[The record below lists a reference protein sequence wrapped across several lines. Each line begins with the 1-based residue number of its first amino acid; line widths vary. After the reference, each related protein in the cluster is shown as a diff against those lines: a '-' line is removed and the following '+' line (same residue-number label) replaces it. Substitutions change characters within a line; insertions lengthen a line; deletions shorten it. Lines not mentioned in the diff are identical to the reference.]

1 MLKNQSLPTLIIN
14 DVFFAF
20 DSYTIKSSFEKYLLL
35 IVDQIKQNN
44 SSIIEINGYT
54 DDIGKNE
61 YNNQLSI
68 KRADAIR
75 LFLTKNGIKNSIKIN
90 GFGSSNPMY
99 PNTTNEN
106 RKKNR
111 RVELFIKNDADVN

>member
-1 MLKNQSLPTLIIN
+1 M
-14 DVFFAF
+14 
-20 DSYTIKSSFEKYLLL
+20 LL

-75 LFLTKNGIKNSIKIN
+75 LFLTENGVKNIIKTN
-90 GFGSSNPMY
+90 GLGSSTPIY
-99 PNTTNEN
+99 PNTTSEN

-111 RVELFIKNDADVN
+111 RVELFIKNDAHVK